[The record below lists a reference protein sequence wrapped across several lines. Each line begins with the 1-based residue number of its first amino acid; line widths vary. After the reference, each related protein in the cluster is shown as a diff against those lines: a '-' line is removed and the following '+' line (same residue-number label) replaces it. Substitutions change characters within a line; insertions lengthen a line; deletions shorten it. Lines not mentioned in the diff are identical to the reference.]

1 MLLGNNFGKEF
12 FFKTI
17 TSVHNNME
25 LSKTLKCLISVVY
38 EHTYNITVDNKTAL
52 EIFVHLK
59 NFHFNTQQFL
69 KNAGL
74 TWLA

>member
-17 TSVHNNME
+17 TSILNFFSLFRSEIHNNME

-38 EHTYNITVDNKTAL
+38 EHTYNITVDIKTAP
-52 EIFVHLK
+52 EIFVHFK
-59 NFHFNTQQFL
+59 NFNLHNSS
-69 KNAGL
+69 
-74 TWLA
+74 

>member
-12 FFKTI
+12 FLKTI

-38 EHTYNITVDNKTAL
+38 EHTYNITVDIKTSP
-52 EIFVHLK
+52 EIFVHFK
-59 NFHFNTQQFL
+59 NFNLHNSS
-69 KNAGL
+69 
-74 TWLA
+74 

>member
-1 MLLGNNFGKEF
+1 
-12 FFKTI
+12 
-17 TSVHNNME
+17 ME
-25 LSKTLKCLISVVY
+25 LSKTLKCLISVVH